1 MSLNC
6 ISLITATVI
15 INIKRLSY
23 LDPPPEVPKRLL
35 DLCENYI
42 SKIICTRLSDWKRI
56 ASNPEDKLIASDNNS
71 KRVQVLSTV
80 DSFKNLGELNH
91 EHAQYVQLKE
101 SDFSKAS
108 CSSIQMKSPRG
119 KYCLGRT
126 ITADSSL
133 SATSGNE
140 NFISEISYTDQLL
153 TPGSSKTPV
162 IHKLENVNHCFQDDD
177 SDTTD
182 ICSARNYY
190 DRTAE
195 TSFMSNQARRF
206 SRNRPSYHKA
216 INLGQFSD
224 SGNISGDSNEAS
236 ENKSVIACISRKY
249 QWYFVADVLNTIAFF
264 VYLIVMFVAIFTVLV
279 ITPMFA

>member
-23 LDPPPEVPKRLL
+23 LDPPPAVPKRLL

-42 SKIICTRLSDWKRI
+42 SKIICTRLSDWERI
-56 ASNPEDKLIASDNNS
+56 ASNPEDTLIASGRNS

-80 DSFKNLGELNH
+80 DSFKNVGELNR

-101 SDFSKAS
+101 YDSSNAS
-108 CSSIQMKSPRG
+108 CSSIQKKRSPHG
-119 KYCLGRT
+119 IGRT
-126 ITADSSL
+126 TTAESSFSVA
-133 SATSGNE
+133 SANE

-153 TPGSSKTPV
+153 TPGNSKTPV
-162 IHKLENVNHCFQDDD
+162 INKMENVNHCFQDDD
-177 SDTTD
+177 IDSAD

-224 SGNISGDSNEAS
+224 SGKQSVDSNEAS
-236 ENKSVIACISRKY
+236 EKQSIIACISRKY
-249 QWYFVADVLNTIAFF
+249 QWYFVADILNTIAFF